1 MRLRFG
7 LNPAEPPAAATTQAG
22 KFSADQRGT
31 TAIEFA
37 MVIGPFLF
45 LLFGIISVGLYFF
58 VIFTLEH
65 AVESA
70 ARVIRTGQAQTQTPN
85 VMTPGEFKARVCAKL
100 PPFMDCTSVTNKIR
114 VNVQEFADFAA
125 INADTVPSCLQKNG
139 PDAGKLIAAGTYSTG
154 TQSTVVFVSVCYE
167 WDFATSMANIP
178 YWISPKS
185 AKMANGSTLIQA
197 STTFTSEPY

>member
-114 VNVQEFADFAA
+114 VNGSSC
-125 INADTVPSCLQKNG
+125 TRPSWHPTAPVVDRHSPIRCAWCCTLR
-139 PDAGKLIAAGTYSTG
+139 PTG
-154 TQSTVVFVSVCYE
+154 SC
-167 WDFATSMANIP
+167 
-178 YWISPKS
+178 
-185 AKMANGSTLIQA
+185 
-197 STTFTSEPY
+197 

>member
-7 LNPAEPPAAATTQAG
+7 LNPAKKSAAATAQAG
-22 KFSADQRGT
+22 TFSADQRGT

-45 LLFGIISVGLYFF
+45 LLFGIISVGFYFF
-58 VIFTLEH
+58 VIFSLEH

-85 VMTPGEFKARVCAKL
+85 AMTPAEFKARVCAKL
-100 PPFMDCTSVTNKIR
+100 PPFMDCSSTTNKIR
-114 VNVQEFADFAA
+114 INVKQFADFGS
-125 INADTVPSCLQKNG
+125 ITTTTLPSCVDTGGN
-139 PDAGKLIAAGTYSTG
+139 LIATTGQTYDPG
-154 TQSTVVFVSVCYE
+154 TQSTVVLVNVCYE

-178 YWISPKS
+178 YWISPAS
-185 AKMANGSTLIQA
+185 AKLTSGSTLIQA